1 MVSNTHLIKI
11 STVWTLPAW
20 QHLWPV
26 LRQKGCHV
34 LFEATIFDTTT
45 SSLGTSILRV
55 RFQTLSLSL
64 AWIGQLCSWCTQP
77 PTRSRHYQRQS
88 TTLNART
95 QTTVLL
101 NTLQDTVH
109 ILNLLRL
116 PSQNFS
122 FPTLHTLRTTNSAGD
137 SQITALVK
145 EEAQLD
151 PEYLSVTTAAE
162 EGQLPEN
169 DGLVWHTCP

>member
-1 MVSNTHLIKI
+1 M
-11 STVWTLPAW
+11 
-20 QHLWPV
+20 
-26 LRQKGCHV
+26 
-34 LFEATIFDTTT
+34 
-45 SSLGTSILRV
+45 
-55 RFQTLSLSL
+55 
-64 AWIGQLCSWCTQP
+64 
-77 PTRSRHYQRQS
+77 
-88 TTLNART
+88 
-95 QTTVLL
+95 LL